1 MFDLIIIGAGPAG
14 ITAGI
19 YASRKKLK
27 TLLIAKDFVGQA
39 GLAFNVENYPGIEEI
54 RGIELMQRFK
64 RHLEK
69 QEIEIREGEI
79 VESVEPGFKVKTN
92 KGEYSAKSIIVATG
106 SKPRQLGVPGEKE
119 FLGKGV
125 AYCVTC
131 DGPAFRD
138 KTVVV
143 IGGGN
148 SGFGAGLELS
158 QYCEKVYIMHIND
171 KPNADETLQER
182 VRQNKKIEVV
192 LNAKTNRIEGGKM
205 VNKLV
210 YEDVQNKEE
219 KEIATDG
226 VFIEIGWIPAVD
238 FLNDLVDYNKV
249 GEIMIDLASNATK
262 TPGLFAAGDVSSEP
276 NKQIIVAA
284 GSGCKAALSAY
295 NYFQNLQK
303 NI

>member
-1 MFDLIIIGAGPAG
+1 MFYDLIIIGAGPAG

-19 YASRKKLK
+19 YASRKNLK
-27 TLLIAKDFVGQA
+27 TLLITKDFVGQA

-69 QEIEIREGEI
+69 QEIEIKEGET
-79 VESVEPGFKVKTN
+79 VETVEQGFKIKTN
-92 KGEYSAKSIIVATG
+92 KGEYEARTTIVATG
-106 SKPRQLGVPGEKE
+106 SKPRQLGAPGEKE

-138 KTVVV
+138 KIVVV

-158 QYCEKVYIMHIND
+158 QYCRKVYLLHIND
-171 KPNADETLQER
+171 KPNADEALQKR
-182 VRQNKKIEVV
+182 VGRDKKIEVI
-192 LNAKTNRIEGGKM
+192 LNAKTSRIEGGKM
-205 VNKLV
+205 VDKLV
-210 YEDVQNKEE
+210 YEDILNGEE
-219 KEIATDG
+219 KEITTDG
-226 VFIEIGWIPAVD
+226 VFIEIGYVPVAD
-238 FLNDLVDYNKV
+238 FLNDLVEYNKA
-249 GEIMIDLASNATK
+249 GEIIIDFVNNQTK
-262 TPGLFAAGDVSSEP
+262 TPGLFGAGDVSSEQ

-284 GSGCKAALSAY
+284 ASGCKAALSAY
-295 NYFQNLQK
+295 NYLQK
-303 NI
+303 NK

>member
-1 MFDLIIIGAGPAG
+1 MSYDLIIVGAGPAG

-27 TLLIAKDFVGQA
+27 TLLIAKDFVGQT
-39 GLAFNVENYPGIEEI
+39 GLAFNVENYPGIEDI

-69 QEIEIREGEI
+69 QEIEIKEGEA
-79 VESVEPGFKVKTN
+79 VEEIRQGFKVKTN
-92 KGEYSAKSIIVATG
+92 KGNYLAKTVIVATG
-106 SKPRQLGVPGEKE
+106 SKPRQLAVPGEKK

-131 DGPAFRD
+131 DGPAFRG
-138 KTVVV
+138 KTVIV

-158 QYCEKVYIMHIND
+158 RYCKKVYILHIND
-171 KPNADETLQER
+171 KLDADEALQER

-192 LNAKTNRIEGGKM
+192 LNAKTSRIEGEKM

-210 YEDVQNKEE
+210 CKDVQSGEE
-219 KEIATDG
+219 KEIAADG
-226 VFIEIGWIPAVD
+226 VFIEIGYVPVAD
-238 FLNDLVDYNKV
+238 FFNDLVEFNER
-249 GEIMIDLASNATK
+249 GEIIIDFSDNTTK
-262 TPGLFAAGDVSSEP
+262 TPGLFSAGDVSSEP

-284 GSGCKAALSAY
+284 ASGCKAALSVY
-295 NYFQNLQK
+295 NYLQK
-303 NI
+303 NK